1 MKAIDRKLFRN
12 LWSMRGQAMAIAF
25 VVIAGV
31 STYVSFQAVMDSLQR
46 TLDRYYADYAFA
58 DVFATVRR
66 APQRLEDEI
75 RSIPGVARVQT
86 RVLSGLNLEVEGF
99 DGAITGQ
106 VVSIPETGQPTLNR
120 IFLREGRLVRPGRES
135 EVVLNEVFAEAHDLR
150 PGDNLIAIINGRRKT
165 LSVVGIGLSPEFLMQ
180 LEPGTMFPD
189 AERFGILWMGREALA
204 AAYDMEGAFN
214 NVTLSLAPGADAED
228 VVDRLD
234 EIIEDYGGAGAQSRE
249 RQFSHF
255 YITEEFKQLETTST
269 VLPMIFLAVAAFLL
283 NIVVTRLIRT
293 QKEEIAVLKAFG
305 YTNRAVGWHYVK
317 FTLVIAVAGAI
328 VGTALGIWMGAGLGN
343 LYLEFYRFPA
353 LDYAFRPRVALS
365 AAALTTATTL
375 VGVLLAVRRAVGL
388 PPAEAM
394 RPSPPAKYSLS
405 MLERL
410 GLQRLFDQPTRM
422 IVRHIERQPVKSLLT
437 IVGIAFSCAILILGR
452 FSEASFE
459 HIVDI
464 QFGIVQ
470 QEDLMVTFIEPA
482 SAAAVYEVASLPGVR
497 HVEPL
502 RSVPVRLRL
511 GHRSYE
517 TGIEGVSAGG
527 ILRNLVDA
535 DLEPIEVPSEGIVI
549 SDRLAEILQADVG
562 DVLAAE
568 VLEGNRRVTT
578 VPVVGIATQ
587 YWGVASYMDLG
598 ALGRMAGDGRAVSGV
613 LVTIDAEAEGEIVRQ
628 LRRRSRVAGITAQE
642 RAIESF
648 WESSAETMLTFTY
661 VLTLLA
667 GAIAFGVVYN
677 SARIALSER
686 DRELASLR
694 VLGFTR
700 GEIVYILLGEM
711 AVLTL
716 LAIPVGFLIGT
727 GMGHLIIGALE
738 TDLYRIPL
746 ILRRETFAFAAVV
759 VLVCSLLSGLIVR
772 RKLHRLDLVGVLKT
786 RE

>member
-12 LWSMRGQAMAIAF
+12 LWSMRGQALAIAF

-31 STYVSFQAVMDSLQR
+31 ATYVSFQAVMDSLQR
-46 TLDRYYADYAFA
+46 TLDRYYAEYAFA
-58 DVFATVRR
+58 DVFATVNR
-66 APQRLEDEI
+66 APQRLEDQI
-75 RSIPGVARVQT
+75 GSVPGVARVQT
-86 RVLSGLNLEVEGF
+86 RVMSGLNLEVEGF

-106 VVSIPETGQPTLNR
+106 VVSIPETGQPELNR
-120 IFLREGRLVRPGRES
+120 VYLREGRLVRPGRES
-135 EVVLNEVFAEAHDLR
+135 EVVLNEVFAEAHELS
-150 PGDNLIAIINGRRKT
+150 PGDSLTAILNGRRKT
-165 LSVVGIGLSPEFLMQ
+165 LTVVGIGLSPEFLMQ

-189 AERFGILWMGREALA
+189 AERFGVLWMGRDALA

-214 NVTLSLAPGADAED
+214 NVALSLAPGAVRED
-228 VVDRLD
+228 VIDRLD
-234 EIIEDYGGAGAQSRE
+234 EVIEAYGGTGAQSRD
-249 RQFSHF
+249 RQLSHF
-255 YITEEFKQLETTST
+255 YIMEEFKQLETTST
-269 VLPMIFLAVAAFLL
+269 VLPLIFLAVAAFLL

-305 YTNRAVGWHYVK
+305 YTNRSVGWHYIK

-328 VGTALGIWMGAGLGN
+328 AGTALGIWMGAGLGN
-343 LYLEFYRFPA
+343 MYLEFYRFPA

-375 VGVLLAVRRAVGL
+375 IGVLMAVRRAVSM

-394 RPSPPAKYSLS
+394 RPSPPERYSRS

-410 GLQRLFDQPTRM
+410 GLQRFFDQPTRM
-422 IVRHIERQPVKSLLT
+422 IVRHIERQPVKSTLT
-437 IVGIAFSCAILILGR
+437 IIGIAFSCAILILGR
-452 FSEASFE
+452 FSEASFKY
-459 HIVDI
+459 IVDI
-464 QFGIVQ
+464 QFGTVQ
-470 QEDLMVTFIEPA
+470 QEDLMVSFIEPT
-482 SAAAVYEVASLPGVR
+482 STDAVFEVASLDGVR
-497 HVEPL
+497 HVEPM
-502 RSVPVRLRL
+502 RSAPVRLRL
-511 GHRSYE
+511 EHRSYD
-517 TGIEGVSAGG
+517 TAIEGVSPGG
-527 ILRNLVDA
+527 VLRNLVDA
-535 DLEPIEVPSEGIVI
+535 DLNPIDVPSEGIVL
-549 SDRLAEILQADVG
+549 SDRLAEILEADAG
-562 DVLAAE
+562 DVLTVE
-568 VLEGNRRVTT
+568 VLEGSRRVTST
-578 VPVVGIATQ
+578 PVVGVATQ
-587 YWGVASYMDLG
+587 YWGVAAYMDLE
-598 ALGRMAGDGRAVSGV
+598 ALNRLSGGGQAVSGV
-613 LVTIDAEAEGEIVRQ
+613 LVTIDADAETEIVQQ

-727 GMGHLIIGALE
+727 GMGHVIIGALQ
-738 TDLYRIPL
+738 TDLYQIPL
-746 ILRRETFAFAAVV
+746 ILTRETFAFAAVV
-759 VLVCSLLSGLIVR
+759 VLVCAILSGLIVR
-772 RKLHRLDLVGVLKT
+772 RRLHRLDLVGVLKT